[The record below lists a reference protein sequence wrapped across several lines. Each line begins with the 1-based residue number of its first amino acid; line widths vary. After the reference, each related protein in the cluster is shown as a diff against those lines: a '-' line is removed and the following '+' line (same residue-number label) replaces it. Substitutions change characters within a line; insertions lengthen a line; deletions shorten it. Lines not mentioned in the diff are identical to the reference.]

1 MAAALVSF
9 ILGQLA
15 TITFETAWQELKLVI
30 GVEEE
35 VRKLQSNFE
44 AIQEV
49 VEDAEVKQ
57 VVDKSV
63 KRWID
68 KLKDVASDMEDVLDE
83 WNTALSKLKTDEAES
98 ASIPKKKVRLSRLP
112 FNLGGQVIRGYD
124 IGDKIRRVNVELDEI
139 AKEKDGYHFARSE
152 MTQPRRLERTTAYVD
167 VSVIKGRNDVRD
179 EIVSKLTSDEGSI
192 QTVSIIGMCGIGKT
206 ALAQLVVNH
215 VKGQNSF
222 DDVVWVCVSDFF
234 DLVKI
239 AREILEGL
247 RCGSSRDLIS
257 LQGLLDNIAEKVRD
271 RKVFIVFDDVWTER
285 EADWEALRA
294 ALQHC
299 KHGIRILVTTRKE
312 SVVKV
317 IRSSHVFRLELLSDE
332 ICWEILKSKT
342 FFGREESERRDLEDV
357 GMRIAKKCKGLALA
371 AKELGS
377 LLRQKRR
384 RVEWERVLNSGFWE
398 LEIAEEYI
406 FRPLLL
412 SYYDLPSTIRRC
424 LLYCAIFPKDYVMGK
439 DELIV
444 HWKMQGFLNS
454 VDDDSEMLLK
464 GEEYFEYLA
473 DRSLFQDLG
482 RDHYGNIFVGKM
494 HDLVHDCLLFMTKDE
509 IVTKEVDSK
518 ETWNLDLVS
527 KRARHSSIKISQPN
541 SFPVCIN
548 GVESLRT
555 LITIG
560 ESYDVTFEGLKKLF
574 SEAKCLRLLDF
585 QLPKIRKVSEQIQ
598 VPEEIGNLIH
608 LRYLT
613 FLSYQSLEL
622 PESVCDLRNL
632 EYLNIANCSKL
643 PKEME
648 KLINLKY
655 LYTSDCNRLSHYP
668 KGVGRLTSLQRL
680 DRIIARVDCNH
691 TTDFS
696 VGDFENLD
704 LLRGD
709 LWLELEGNSINIE
722 EVERAKLHN
731 KIHLMEL
738 RVVFRSNNTGHEMK
752 DNFIKALNPRPNFH
766 IHFFGI

>member
-68 KLKDVASDMEDVLDE
+68 KLKDVAYDMEDVLDE
-83 WNTALSKLKTDEAES
+83 WTTALSKLKTDEAES
-98 ASIPKKKVRLSRLP
+98 ASVPKKKVRLSLLP
-112 FNLGGQVIRGYD
+112 FNLGGQVVRGYD
-124 IGDKIRRVNVELDEI
+124 ISDKIRRINVELDEI
-139 AKEKDGYHFARSE
+139 AKDKDRYHFARSE
-152 MTQPRRLERTTAYVD
+152 ITQPRRLERTTAYVD
-167 VSVIKGRNDVRD
+167 VSEIKGRNDVRD
-179 EIVSKLTSDEGSI
+179 NIVSKLTSEEGSI

-234 DLVKI
+234 DQIKI

-247 RCGSSRDLIS
+247 GSGSSRDLIS

-332 ICWEILKSKT
+332 ICWEILKSKAY
-342 FFGREESERRDLEDV
+342 FGRGESERRDLEDV

-454 VDDDSEMLLK
+454 VDDDSEMELK

-473 DRSLFQDLG
+473 DRSLFQDLE
-482 RDHYGNIFVGKM
+482 RDDSGNIFVGKM

-527 KRARHSSIKISQPN
+527 KRARHSS
-541 SFPVCIN
+541 
-548 GVESLRT
+548 
-555 LITIG
+555 
-560 ESYDVTFEGLKKLF
+560 LKKLF

-585 QLPKIRKVSEQIQ
+585 QLPRIRKVSEEIQ

-632 EYLNIANCSKL
+632 EYLNIVNCSEL

-655 LYTSDCNRLSHYP
+655 LYTRDCNRLSHYP
-668 KGVGRLTSLQRL
+668 KGIGRLTSLQRV

-691 TTDFS
+691 TKDFS

-709 LWLELEGNSINIE
+709 LWLELEGNWINIE
-722 EVERAKLHN
+722 EVERAKLHK

-738 RVVFRSNNTGHEMK
+738 RVVFRSNNAGHEMK
-752 DNFIKALNPRPNFH
+752 DNFIKALSPRPNFL